1 MKKSTKIIAAILLIA
16 GTSSAVF
23 AFSKHDHWKMSPQ
36 EKAEFVS
43 QRVTEKLDLDAQQQ
57 QRFAE
62 LAATVIDI
70 ITDAKVG
77 KDENIAEIRQL
88 LSEPSFNQARAL
100 EMVQQKTSMINDMA
114 PTVIASLG
122 SFLDTLNSEQKQEL
136 QLFMEHHGRH
146 HRNGHD
152 DD

>member
-1 MKKSTKIIAAILLIA
+1 MKKSTKIIAAIILVA
-16 GTSSAVF
+16 GTSTAVF
-23 AFSKHDHWKMSPQ
+23 AFTKHDHWKMSPQ
-36 EKAEFVS
+36 EKAGFVTE
-43 QRVTEKLDLDAQQQ
+43 RVTEKLDLDSQQQ

-70 ITDAKVG
+70 IADAKVG
-77 KDENIAEIRQL
+77 KAENIAEIQQL

-100 EMVQQKTSMINDMA
+100 EIVQQKTSMINDMA

-136 QLFMEHHGRH
+136 RSFMEHHGRH
-146 HRNGHD
+146 HRHGHD